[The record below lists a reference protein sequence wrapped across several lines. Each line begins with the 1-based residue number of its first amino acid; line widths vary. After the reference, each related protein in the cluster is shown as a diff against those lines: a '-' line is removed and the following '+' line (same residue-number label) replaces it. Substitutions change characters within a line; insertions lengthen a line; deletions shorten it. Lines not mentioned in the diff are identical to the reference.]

1 MSAGRPLIRFHWVAA
16 ALTGLGLATAL
27 VLALAA
33 MPGCNGALP
42 AASAG
47 SDPLVLVAS
56 TGPGVGSPF
65 GTSLADNPAT
75 QPGTI
80 ALHSELE
87 PSIAVNP
94 TNPLNVVVAYQQDR
108 WDTGG
113 SRGIVAAV
121 SNNGGTSFTPV
132 ALPRLT
138 QVTDGVYQ
146 RASDVRLDFAVNGD
160 LFAAALA
167 FTGNPSTGVFTR
179 SAVTVGKSG
188 SGGSI
193 WVAPVV
199 VSDQL
204 NPSVFFEDKASV
216 ATDPFNAGQLFTV
229 GDRLLL
235 MNPQLNGGPI
245 LFSRSGSGGFGFESP
260 RIIADFG
267 DALQTSGN
275 EIVVLNDGTLADVF
289 ALTVSQSGNPA
300 MAQASGNVIVSADRG
315 QTWGE
320 RINIAT
326 FYARSTLTSNGVGV
340 RDPQDGAPVRAPGF
354 YPAVAV
360 NPTNNEM
367 YVVWQDT
374 RFSNPAPQAT
384 PDQVNP
390 DFLIDE
396 IAFSRSSD
404 GGVTWSAPIKI
415 NKTPTDGT
423 FLNRQAFLPS
433 IAVTNTGVVAVTY
446 YDFRNNNTSSSLG
459 TDHFAVFWRPGG
471 GAITDSSAWGAELRL
486 TNSTFDLRKA
496 VRSVERGKN
505 AGYYIGDRMGLV
517 ADRTDFLAAFVQT
530 TSTDPGNVYVRR
542 FRPPPRVLGE

>member
-1 MSAGRPLIRFHWVAA
+1 MRTARPLSRFSLLAA
-16 ALTGLGLATAL
+16 AVTGLGLGTAL
-27 VLALAA
+27 LLALAA
-33 MPGCNGALP
+33 TPGCNSAVTS
-42 AASAG
+42 ASAG

-65 GTSLADNPAT
+65 GASAADNPAT
-75 QPGTI
+75 QPGTV

-138 QVTDGVYQ
+138 QATDGVYQ
-146 RASDVRLDFAVNGD
+146 RASDVRLAFAINGD
-160 LFAAALA
+160 LFAAALG

-179 SAVTVGKSG
+179 SAVTVSKSG

-193 WVAPVV
+193 WIAPVV
-199 VSDQL
+199 VSEQL
-204 NPSVFFEDKASV
+204 NPSVFFEDKASIAV
-216 ATDPFNAGQLFTV
+216 DPFNAGQLFAV
-229 GDRLLL
+229 WDRLLL

-245 LFSRSGSGGFGFESP
+245 LFSRSGSGGFGYESP
-260 RIIADFG
+260 RVIADFG
-267 DALQTSGN
+267 DNLQTTGN
-275 EIVVLNDGTLADVF
+275 EIVVMNDGTLADVF

-300 MAQASGNVIVSADRG
+300 MAQASGNVIVSGDRG

-340 RDPQDGAPVRAPGF
+340 RDPQDGAAVRAPGF

-360 NPTNNEM
+360 NPTNNELYM
-367 YVVWQDT
+367 VWQDT
-374 RFSNPAPQAT
+374 RFSNPVPQVT

-396 IAFSRSSD
+396 IAFSRSGD

-415 NKTPTDGT
+415 NKTPTST
-423 FLNRQAFLPS
+423 SFLNRQAFLPS
-433 IAVTNTGVVAVTY
+433 IAVTNNGIVAVTY
-446 YDFRNNNTSSSLG
+446 YDFRNNTSPSSLG
-459 TDHFAVFWRPGG
+459 TDYFAVFWRPGG
-471 GAITDSSAWGAELRL
+471 GAITESAAWGAELRL

-530 TSTDPGNVYVRR
+530 TGTDPGSVYVRR